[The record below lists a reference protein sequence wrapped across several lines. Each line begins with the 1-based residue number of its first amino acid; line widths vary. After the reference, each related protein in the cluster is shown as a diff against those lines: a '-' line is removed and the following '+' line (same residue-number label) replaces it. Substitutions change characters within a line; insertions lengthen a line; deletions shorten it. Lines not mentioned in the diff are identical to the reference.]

1 MLPPQQERRAYP
13 RFKLRHPAILQ
24 VRSGTTIHPA
34 TTEDISVRGF
44 RLITNSSLS
53 LGCKVEVDIRMAT
66 GTLSKN
72 ILVGAS
78 GTVVRVEPGATANEF
93 AVAVECDRP
102 LITR

>member
-1 MLPPQQERRAYP
+1 
-13 RFKLRHPAILQ
+13 
-24 VRSGTTIHPA
+24 
-34 TTEDISVRGF
+34 
-44 RLITNSSLS
+44 
-53 LGCKVEVDIRMAT
+53 VEVDIRMAT

>member
-1 MLPPQQERRAYP
+1 
-13 RFKLRHPAILQ
+13 
-24 VRSGTTIHPA
+24 
-34 TTEDISVRGF
+34 
-44 RLITNSSLS
+44 
-53 LGCKVEVDIRMAT
+53 MAT
-66 GTLSKN
+66 GALNKH